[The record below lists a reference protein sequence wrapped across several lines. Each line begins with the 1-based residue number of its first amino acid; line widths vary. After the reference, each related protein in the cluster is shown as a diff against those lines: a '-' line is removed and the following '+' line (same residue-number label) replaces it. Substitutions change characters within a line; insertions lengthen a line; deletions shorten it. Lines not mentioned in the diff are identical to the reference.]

1 MRCFSHVSSPKRD
14 FTVKKRGISKFCFF
28 KDNLL
33 LNEEVTK
40 QNGMG
45 QMSKINFKKFLSN
58 TALDFLRLETGK
70 ESNEKVIILF
80 KRSDLEK
87 ETTFL

>member
-1 MRCFSHVSSPKRD
+1 MLRSIIVLKYNHSLTFLKMRFFPHVSSPKHYN

-45 QMSKINFKKFLSN
+45 QVSKINLKNSFCQIPCWIF
-58 TALDFLRLETGK
+58 
-70 ESNEKVIILF
+70 
-80 KRSDLEK
+80 
-87 ETTFL
+87 